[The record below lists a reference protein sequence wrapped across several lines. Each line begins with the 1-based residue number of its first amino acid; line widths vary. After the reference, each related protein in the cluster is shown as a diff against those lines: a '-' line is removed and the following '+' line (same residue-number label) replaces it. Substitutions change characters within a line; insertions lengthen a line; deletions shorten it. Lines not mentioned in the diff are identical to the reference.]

1 MSLLTVTTARSPFSF
16 HSQSAWLQFSMRC
29 WRHSVKCAP
38 SSFVRSVKNATT
50 PSLSFRGENTT
61 NYASGGGD
69 VATAGYSAD
78 GDKDTSEVG
87 VIMKGVAPLP
97 SLRITSWLSASF
109 RSAPLKIVIYGSA
122 QRGART
128 VSPLW
133 KSACFS
139 SASHWR

>member
-69 VATAGYSAD
+69 AATAGYSAD

-87 VIMKGVAPLP
+87 VIMKGVAPLL
-97 SLRITSWLSASF
+97 SLRITSW
-109 RSAPLKIVIYGSA
+109 LKIVIYGSA